1 MMCTCAKC
9 GAGGEKAETK
19 TKPETKPEAEAGPA
33 IIEEMRTHA
42 AGKAEDAWYT
52 PKEWAKLCDRLKNA
66 WTALSLDRGVLND
79 ALSAIKR
86 YAESGRLVSSGQSEE
101 YFRKIE
107 EWARYAMA
115 GLADAKGGQNVE
127 E

>member
-9 GAGGEKAETK
+9 ETG
-19 TKPETKPEAEAGPA
+19 PE
-33 IIEEMRTHA
+33 IIGEMRKHA
-42 AGKAEDAWYT
+42 ADKADDAWYWYT
-52 PKEWAKLCDRLKNA
+52 PKKWAKLCDRLENA
-66 WTALSLDRGVLND
+66 WTSLSLNRGVLKD

-86 YAESGRLVSSGQSEE
+86 YAESGRLVSSGQPEE

-115 GLADAKGGQNVE
+115 GLTDAEGYDYE
-127 E
+127 RMA